1 MSGLGPH
8 AAYIL
13 ASYGLAAVIVGG
25 LVSQAMLD
33 YRTQRA
39 ALQRLEAAGTRRRSA
54 APPIGPQA

>member
-13 ASYGLAAVIVGG
+13 ASYGLAAAIVAG
-25 LVSQAMLD
+25 LVMQSILD

-39 ALQRLEAAGTRRRSA
+39 ALKRLEAAGTRRRSA
-54 APPIGPQA
+54 GSPSGPQR

>member
-13 ASYGLAAVIVGG
+13 ASYALAAVIVGG
-25 LVSQAMLD
+25 LVLQAILD

-39 ALQRLEAAGTRRRSA
+39 ALQRLEAAGARRRSGTS
-54 APPIGPQA
+54 PTGPQP

>member
-13 ASYGLAAVIVGG
+13 ASYALAAIIVGG
-25 LVSQAMLD
+25 LAIHAVLD

-39 ALQRLEAAGTRRRSA
+39 ALQRLEASGTRRRSA
-54 APPIGPQA
+54 GPVTGPQA